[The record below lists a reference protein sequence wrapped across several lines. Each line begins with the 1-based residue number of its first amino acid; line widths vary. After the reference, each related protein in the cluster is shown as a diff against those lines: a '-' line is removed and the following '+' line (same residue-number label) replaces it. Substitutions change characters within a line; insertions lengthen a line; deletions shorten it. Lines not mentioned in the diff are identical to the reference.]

1 MKGNHMKSIIS
12 TVLVVAALAF
22 GAGAQA
28 QMAPMAA
35 ASGTKATAP
44 AEFTNAEIRKID
56 KETKKVTLKHEEIKN
71 LGMPPMSMVFE
82 VKDGGVLDKFKAGD
96 KVRFKAIS
104 DSGKY
109 IVTEIQPAK

>member
-1 MKGNHMKSIIS
+1 MKSITS
-12 TVLVVAALAF
+12 AVLLVAGLVF
-22 GAGAQA
+22 GAGARA
-28 QMAPMAA
+28 QMAPMTG
-35 ASGTKATAP
+35 ASGTKATVP

-82 VKDGGVLDKFKAGD
+82 VKDGAVLEKFKAGD
-96 KVRFKAIS
+96 KVRFKAIP

-109 IVTEIQPAK
+109 IVTDIQPAR

>member
-1 MKGNHMKSIIS
+1 MKSTTSVILLA
-12 TVLVVAALAF
+12 TALAF
-22 GAGAQA
+22 SLGAQA

-35 ASGTKATAP
+35 ASGAKAAAP
-44 AEFTNAEIRKID
+44 AEFTNAEIRKVD

-82 VKDGGVLDKFKAGD
+82 VKDAAVLDKFKAGD

-104 DSGKY
+104 ESGKY
-109 IVTEIQPAK
+109 IVTDLQPAK

>member
-1 MKGNHMKSIIS
+1 MKSITSAILLG
-12 TVLVVAALAF
+12 TALILTT
-22 GAGAQA
+22 GAQA

-35 ASGTKATAP
+35 ASGAKAAMP
-44 AEFTNAEIRKID
+44 AEFTNAEIRKVD

-82 VKDGGVLDKFKAGD
+82 VKDAAVLDKFKAGD

-104 DSGKY
+104 ESGKY
-109 IVTEIQPAK
+109 IVTDLQPAK

>member
-1 MKGNHMKSIIS
+1 MKSTTS
-12 TVLVVAALAF
+12 TVLFAAALAL

-28 QMAPMAA
+28 QMAPMTA
-35 ASGTKATAP
+35 ASGAKATVP
-44 AEFTNAEIRKID
+44 AEFTKAEIRKID
-56 KETKKVTLKHEEIKN
+56 RETRKVTLKHEEIKN

-82 VKDGGVLDKFKAGD
+82 VKDGSVLDNLNPGD

-109 IVTEIQPAK
+109 VVTEIQPAK